1 VIELAIDS
9 ITTPWAALGLP
20 GEPGDDDDAARGRI
34 LDGALER
41 FLAHGIRPTTM
52 TQVAGAA
59 GLGVATVYR
68 RYPRKQQLIQAVL
81 LREVRR
87 FIAEVD
93 ARTAAATTP
102 EEQTVEGFVA
112 FVTGIASRPL
122 LLVALRDDPELGLPM
137 LTEHGAPVLALGR
150 GFIAATIR
158 RWQREGTLAAFDAD
172 LVAEIF
178 ARLAHSLVLTP
189 EGLIPTGDDATTRA
203 FARTYLLPLLRPRLA
218 PKARLTIT

>member
-1 VIELAIDS
+1 VIDLTIDS
-9 ITTPWAALGLP
+9 ISAPWAALRLA
-20 GEPGDDDDAARGRI
+20 GEPEDEVRRRI

-41 FLAHGIRPTTM
+41 FLAEGIRSTTM
-52 TQVAGAA
+52 VQVADAA

-68 RYPRKQQLIQAVL
+68 RYARKRELVQAVL

-93 ARTAAATTP
+93 AKTAAAVTP

-112 FVTGIASRPL
+112 FVTGIAARPL

-137 LTEHGAPVLALGR
+137 LTARGAPVLALGR
-150 GFIAATIR
+150 SFVAATIR
-158 RWQREGTLAAFDAD
+158 RWQREGAVADFDAD

-189 EGLIPTGDDATTRA
+189 EGLIPTGDDDATRD
-203 FARTYLLPLLRPRLA
+203 FARTHLLSLLA
-218 PKARLTIT
+218 PGVNGRP

>member
-1 VIELAIDS
+1 LAIDS
-9 ITTPWAALGLP
+9 LSASWAALRQL
-20 GEPGDDDDAARGRI
+20 GEPDDEARRRI

-41 FLAHGIRPTTM
+41 FGAQGIRSTTM
-52 TQVAGAA
+52 TAVADAA

-68 RYPRKQQLIQAVL
+68 RYPRKRELVQAVL

-93 ARTAAATTP
+93 AKTAAATTP

-150 GFIAATIR
+150 SFVAATIR
-158 RWQREGTLAAFDAD
+158 RWQREGAVADFDAD

-189 EGLIPTGDDATTRA
+189 EGLIPTADDAATRA
-203 FARTYLLPLLRPRLA
+203 FARTHLLALLRPG
-218 PKARLTIT
+218 

>member
-1 VIELAIDS
+1 LVIDS
-9 ITTPWAALGLP
+9 ITTPWAALRQL
-20 GEPGDDDDAARGRI
+20 GEPDDATCRRI

-41 FLAHGIRPTTM
+41 FLAQGIRPTTM
-52 TQVAGAA
+52 TQVADAA
-59 GLGVATVYR
+59 GLGVATVHR

-81 LREVRR
+81 LREVHR

-93 ARTAAATTP
+93 AKTAAAVTP

-112 FVTGIASRPL
+112 FVTGIARRPL

-150 GFIAATIR
+150 SFIAATIR
-158 RWQREGTLAAFDAD
+158 RWQRESAVADFDAD

-189 EGLIPTGDDATTRA
+189 EGLIPSGDDVATRD
-203 FARTYLLPLLRPRLA
+203 FARTYLLALLTPQR
-218 PKARLTIT
+218 